1 MSGITYLND
10 YDLDYGSTK
19 SPSQAQEYQI
29 TQYRSILNF

>member
-19 SPSQAQEYQI
+19 SPSQAKGYQI